1 MKKFIKIVMIISLL
15 LFPLTGCWS
24 RRELTDLAIAV
35 ALGIDKNEKEEFIVS
50 VQIINPGETAAS
62 QKTGGYDT
70 PVTTYTTS
78 GEILFEALRKLS
90 TEIPRQVYLSQL
102 RMIVIGEKVAQEGI
116 YDVLDFL
123 SRNHELRTDF
133 YIIVAKERTAEETL
147 KILTSI
153 EKIPANKLFS
163 SLEKSAEVWAATEKI
178 RLTDLMEDIVSEG
191 IQPILT
197 GITIKGDP
205 QKGLTIKNVETISP
219 DAIYSYRGMAAFR
232 KNKLVGWLNEDE
244 SKGLNYIRDK
254 VLNTVTV
261 VDMNDGKVGVEL
273 IREKTE
279 IIPHIKNNDIS
290 IEVKVNGEGNIGD
303 VNTELDIMNPSVIGE
318 IESKI
323 NKDIKDV
330 IMATVE
336 KVQQDFNSDIFGF
349 GEWIHKENPE
359 VWAKVK
365 SEWFDIF
372 PDVNVYVNSNIKIRR
387 FGTITNPFHNDL
399 REE

>member
-1 MKKFIKIVMIISLL
+1 MILSLL

-178 RLTDLMEDIVSEG
+178 RLTDLMEDIVGEG

-273 IREKTE
+273 IRTKTE

-365 SEWFDIF
+365 LEWFDIF

-387 FGTITNPFHNDL
+387 FGTITNPFHNNL